1 MIDRAGRMRTPHPTL
16 TPQELAIMKVVWR
29 KDEATVRDVYETLRE
44 TRPIAYTTVM
54 TMMRILQEK
63 GYLTKVTADR
73 AHVYRPA
80 KPRQQV
86 IGGMV
91 RDFLDRV
98 FDGASDALLVHLA
111 RDNKLTPKQR
121 RIVRQL
127 LDEKEGEK

>member
-1 MIDRAGRMRTPHPTL
+1 MRTPHPTL
-16 TPQELAIMKVVWR
+16 TPQELAIMKIVWR
-29 KDEATVRDVYETLRE
+29 KDEATVRDVYDALRE
-44 TRPIAYTTVM
+44 TRPVAYTTVM

-63 GYLTKVTADR
+63 GYLTKATTDR
-73 AHVYRPA
+73 AHVYRPS
-80 KPRQQV
+80 KPSQQV

-121 RIVRQL
+121 RLVKQL
-127 LDEKEGEK
+127 LDEEDDK

>member
-1 MIDRAGRMRTPHPTL
+1 
-16 TPQELAIMKVVWR
+16 MKVVWR
-29 KDEATVRDVYETLRE
+29 KDEATVRDVYEALQE
-44 TRPIAYTTVM
+44 TRPVAYTTVM

-63 GYLTKVTADR
+63 GYLTKATNDR

-80 KPRQQV
+80 KPSQQV

-111 RDNKLTPKQR
+111 RDNKLTAKQR

-127 LDEKEGEK
+127 LDDKESDK

>member
-1 MIDRAGRMRTPHPTL
+1 
-16 TPQELAIMKVVWR
+16 MKVVWR
-29 KDEATVRDVYETLRE
+29 GDEATVRDVYEALRE
-44 TRPIAYTTVM
+44 TRPVAYTTVM

-63 GYLTKVTADR
+63 GYLTKATNDR
-73 AHVYRPA
+73 AHVYSPA
-80 KPRQQV
+80 KPSQQV

-111 RDNKLTPKQR
+111 RDNKLTAKQR

-127 LDEKEGEK
+127 LDEKESDK

>member
-1 MIDRAGRMRTPHPTL
+1 MRTPHPTL

-29 KDEATVRDVYETLRE
+29 KEETTVRDVYEALQA
-44 TRPIAYTTVM
+44 TRPVAYTTVM

-63 GYLTKVTADR
+63 GYLTKATNDR

-127 LDEKEGEK
+127 LEEKESDK

>member
-1 MIDRAGRMRTPHPTL
+1 MRTPHPTL
-16 TPQELAIMKVVWR
+16 TPQELAIMKVVWQ
-29 KDEATVRDVYETLRE
+29 KDEATVRDVYEALRE
-44 TRPIAYTTVM
+44 SRPVAYTTVM

-63 GYLTKVTADR
+63 GYLTRVTHDK

-98 FDGASDALLVHLA
+98 FDGASDPLLVHLA

-121 RIVRQL
+121 RILRQL
-127 LDEKEGEK
+127 LDEKDGDQ

>member
-1 MIDRAGRMRTPHPTL
+1 MRTPHPTL

-29 KDEATVRDVYETLRE
+29 KDEATVRDVYEALQE
-44 TRPIAYTTVM
+44 TRPVAYTTVM

-63 GYLTKVTADR
+63 GYLTKATNDR

-98 FDGASDALLVHLA
+98 FDGASDPLLVHLA

-127 LDEKEGEK
+127 LDEKESDK